1 MGFQSGVDI
10 SCRLLEQYGH
20 REPKEVKGALNE
32 VVNQQSRQPLDN
44 LPVDVTNDLMPSFG
58 EQQFVPVA
66 AKENRFR
73 VSAKDVGAQAFFG
86 SLIKGTPYNLVIHP
100 EVSGT
105 ISLTLKD
112 VTLDEVLSVVSDIYG
127 YEIIRNGNVIQVF
140 PASLRTETIPVDYL
154 QLQRKGS
161 SLTTI
166 STGSISS
173 EGGDGGD
180 DSGDSGDSGSGG
192 GSSST
197 TGGASIE
204 TSSESD
210 FWNQLEKA
218 LAAMIGSGQGR
229 SVVVSPQASLVT
241 VRAYPNELR
250 EVRTFLGAS
259 QKRLRRQVI
268 MEAKILEVTLSDS
281 YQQGIEWS
289 NITKSLG
296 GTVLSFAR
304 PGASIPTDT
313 VGAQLGGQTS
323 LTISDGNFNAVLNFL
338 ETQGDVN
345 VLSSLV

>member
-1 MGFQSGVDI
+1 
-10 SCRLLEQYGH
+10 
-20 REPKEVKGALNE
+20 
-32 VVNQQSRQPLDN
+32 
-44 LPVDVTNDLMPSFG
+44 
-58 EQQFVPVA
+58 
-66 AKENRFR
+66 
-73 VSAKDVGAQAFFG
+73 
-86 SLIKGTPYNLVIHP
+86 
-100 EVSGT
+100 
-105 ISLTLKD
+105 
-112 VTLDEVLSVVSDIYG
+112 
-127 YEIIRNGNVIQVF
+127 
-140 PASLRTETIPVDYL
+140 
-154 QLQRKGS
+154 
-161 SLTTI
+161 
-166 STGSISS
+166 
-173 EGGDGGD
+173 
-180 DSGDSGDSGSGG
+180 
-192 GSSST
+192 
-197 TGGASIE
+197 
-204 TSSESD
+204 
-210 FWNQLEKA
+210 
-218 LAAMIGSGQGR
+218 MIGSGQGR

>member
-1 MGFQSGVDI
+1 MRNFWAFSLGLIFLAGCS
-10 SCRLLEQYGH
+10 SNMGH

-210 FWNQLEKA
+210 FWNQLEKRW
-218 LAAMIGSGQGR
+218 QR
-229 SVVVSPQASLVT
+229 
-241 VRAYPNELR
+241 
-250 EVRTFLGAS
+250 
-259 QKRLRRQVI
+259 
-268 MEAKILEVTLSDS
+268 
-281 YQQGIEWS
+281 
-289 NITKSLG
+289 
-296 GTVLSFAR
+296 
-304 PGASIPTDT
+304 
-313 VGAQLGGQTS
+313 
-323 LTISDGNFNAVLNFL
+323 
-338 ETQGDVN
+338 
-345 VLSSLV
+345 